1 MRTLT
6 LVLGL
11 FGLLALLVL
20 VLRGIDPRSRLGS
33 GPLGRLLSAGLTL
46 LALATGS
53 CAGTPVEARTCP
65 EPAAPLRGTAEWKRI
80 SGAWG
85 KRAGMD
91 RGSWKPSERQKEA
104 LQRELYAAAR
114 DVDALVKTKKLSD
127 LGGEA
132 LKQELYAMASN
143 LVPPKPPPP
152 GATCYEP
159 MPPPEHMAYGR
170 LNGRLPLLEKMVKA
184 RKLQPAVVCRVL
196 DGMERELKGFEEM
209 IAFAPESDRPRFRQL
224 RDKVRATLKRLRSR

>member
-1 MRTLT
+1 MVR
-6 LVLGL
+6 VFGL
-11 FGLLALLVL
+11 IGLLAILVL
-20 VLRGIDPRSRLGS
+20 VIRGIDPRRKLGS
-33 GPLGRLLSAGLTL
+33 GVLGRLLSAGLTL
-46 LALATGS
+46 LAVATGS
-53 CAGTPVEARTCP
+53 CASTPVEARTCP
-65 EPAAPLRGTAEWKRI
+65 ELNGTAEWKRI

-85 KRAGMD
+85 RRARMD
-91 RGSWKPSERQKEA
+91 RGRWKPSEKQKEE
-104 LQRELYAAAR
+104 LQRELFAVAN
-114 DVDALVKTKKLSD
+114 DVDALVKTKKLSS

-132 LKQELYAMASN
+132 LKQELYAMAN
-143 LVPPKPPPP
+143 GLVSPKPPPP

-209 IAFAPESDRPRFRQL
+209 IAFAPESDKPRFRQL
-224 RDKVRATLKRLRSR
+224 RDKVRATLKKLRSR